1 MIELIE
7 IAEVPAQE
15 STATKTPTK
24 GKAKRRR
31 KKRGFGQGSI
41 RKRGLSWSIA
51 WREGGRRRFATAP
64 DEDTARRMLAKILSD
79 AALGTVGLKPDTKN
93 APTLGELSAPWL
105 KRREKTHRAW
115 RDDACRW
122 RVHLGP
128 AFDALKPHEVDAAT
142 IRRFVEGKLAEG
154 LAASTVGHCIR
165 LLSTFFCDVVE
176 QGHAASN
183 PIAALPRSTRRL
195 YRSTHDPRTTG
206 FLEKLEDI
214 RRVFLALPEP
224 INVAFAVGA
233 FAGLRT
239 GEVLGLTWPDIDLEG
254 RRIHVR
260 QQIQDGKVG
269 PLKDSESRV
278 VPLQASL
285 APILAAYKLATG
297 ADGFLFKPAVPD
309 RGGRPEL
316 GSEPQ
321 FMRPQT
327 LHAHLSKALTECGL
341 PKLTWY
347 MCSRHT
353 FASQFVLGGGSLEVL
368 RQVMGHSSVTTTERY
383 SHLKPDLFRE
393 SAFDVMKVDLGAP
406 KGAVVSMPPA
416 RQRLTSTPSDEAEQT
431 SLTA

>member
-1 MIELIE
+1 M
-7 IAEVPAQE
+7 PRR
-15 STATKTPTK
+15 
-24 GKAKRRR
+24 KRRR
-31 KKRGFGQGSI
+31 RGFGQGTI

-51 WREGGRRRFATAP
+51 WRENGRRRFATAP
-64 DEDTARRMLAKILSD
+64 DETTAKRMLAKILSD

-93 APTLGELSAPWL
+93 APTLGELAKPWL

-128 AFDALKPHEVDAAT
+128 AFDTLKPHEVDAAA
-142 IRRFVEGKLAEG
+142 IRRFVEGKLAGG
-154 LAASTVGHCIR
+154 LAASTVGHCVR

-176 QGHAASN
+176 QGHATSN
-183 PIAALPRSTRRL
+183 PIASLPRSTRRL
-195 YRSTHDPRTTG
+195 YRSTHDPRTTP
-206 FLEKLEDI
+206 FLERLEDV
-214 RRVFLALPEP
+214 RRVFLALPDP
-224 INVAFAVGA
+224 VNVSFAVGA

-239 GEVLGLTWPDIDLEG
+239 GEVLGLAWQDIDLEG

-278 VPLQASL
+278 VPLQAAL
-285 APILAAYKLATG
+285 APILAAYRLATG
-297 ADGFLFKPAVPD
+297 GEGFLFKPAHGNG
-309 RGGRPEL
+309 GGRPDL
-316 GSEPQ
+316 GSAPQ

-327 LHAHLSKALTECGL
+327 LHGHLAKALAACGL
-341 PKLTWY
+341 PSLTWY
-347 MCSRHT
+347 ESTRHT

-393 SAFDVMKVDLGAP
+393 SAFEVMKVDLSQPA
-406 KGAVVSMPPA
+406 GAVVSLPSS
-416 RQRLTSTPSDEAEQT
+416 RQRLVSEESAETPQL
-431 SLTA
+431 SLTL